1 MVNYHAASDTLD
13 KVDIRELKINAAI
26 IGVAAFGIA
35 EIAERFGP
43 RQSRAEIEAML
54 KQTGLDQQLQMVGV
68 WKQWQSGA
76 RGRQP

>member
-13 KVDIRELKINAAI
+13 KVDIREVKLNTAI
-26 IGVAAFGIA
+26 IAFGIA
-35 EIAERFGP
+35 ESPEKLGP

-54 KQTGLDQQLQMVGV
+54 KQTGLGQQMQLVGI
-68 WKQWQSGA
+68 WSMWQNGN